1 VEIKRNFYH
10 KEGKTMGF
18 FDSFGSSKG
27 SSTWEKQL
35 MKMDKKLPPVPK
47 GGFSERQFVENAQ
60 KVRDNLNS
68 GNGK

>member
-1 VEIKRNFYH
+1 
-10 KEGKTMGF
+10 MGI

-27 SSTWEKQL
+27 SSSWEKNL

-47 GGFSERQFVENAQ
+47 GGYSERQFIENAQ
-60 KVRDNLNS
+60 KVRDNLSS